1 MTVEILC
8 GDIAALPAAEHAA
21 ELLTDCGNTLSL
33 ACADA
38 ASAYAV
44 LRTVMDHSY
53 THAQP
58 ALVRLVCAD
67 EAVYKS
73 YRFQWNMWYAERKP
87 EE

>member
-1 MTVEILC
+1 MTVEILR
-8 GDIAALPAAEHAA
+8 GDTAALPAAERAS
-21 ELLTDCGNTLSL
+21 ELLADCGDTLSL

-38 ASAYAV
+38 ASAYTV
-44 LRTVMDHSY
+44 LHTVMEHSY

-58 ALVRLVCAD
+58 ALVRFICAD
-67 EAVYKS
+67 GAVYRA